1 MSFRARLRLFFV
13 LIVIVPMLSVAIVLF
28 RLISD
33 NETGK
38 ADASIAA
45 RERAAISL
53 YREATRRAEGA
64 VQGVGNDRVVADSL
78 LSRNYDR
85 ARRRAQQLLRSR
97 AIDRIGLSRN
107 GRVVFG
113 VGHADAVA
121 PARRRLS
128 AVSGR
133 SFGLLEASTTRAD
146 EYASLTRRV
155 AGAEIVLE
163 SGGKVIGHAVRRGQP
178 VPEVPPI
185 GKPHHVKSGD
195 RNYRAVSFPA
205 SGF

>member
-64 VQGVGNDRVVADSL
+64 VQGVGNDRVLADSL
-78 LSRNYDR
+78 LSRNYNR
-85 ARRRAQQLLRSR
+85 ARRRGPQPGRAAQHLLRSR
-97 AIDRIGLSRN
+97 GVDLIGLSRN
-107 GRVVFG
+107 GRVVCE

-128 AVSGR
+128 AASGR
-133 SFGLLEASTTRAD
+133 S
-146 EYASLTRRV
+146 
-155 AGAEIVLE
+155 
-163 SGGKVIGHAVRRGQP
+163 
-178 VPEVPPI
+178 
-185 GKPHHVKSGD
+185 
-195 RNYRAVSFPA
+195 
-205 SGF
+205 